1 LFMLLDQSSSMGQ
14 VVSDAGTT
22 RWTGTTSGIAAFLNA
37 PPIRDV
43 GAGIQYFPLGGIAP
57 ASCTADYA
65 MPAIDIG
72 TIPENAAGIIG
83 TFAAHAPAAFTPTGP
98 ALTGALQHMKA
109 WATAHPSRTAAVVLM
124 TDGYPTE
131 CDPIVLTDIAAIAK
145 AAATAV
151 PPVLTYVIGLDPT
164 VTDLDQI
171 ASAGGTNHA
180 YSTSGTAGEVESALA
195 QIALPE
201 RTPVCSFQI
210 PATPQGTPFDPRK
223 VNVVV
228 RDDTSGETETLYNV
242 SGSAACASVDG
253 RGWYY
258 ADADAG
264 TYIDLCPTACA
275 ATPTETVNILFGCSG
290 VLAPP

>member
-1 LFMLLDQSSSMGQ
+1 MSARDGGTGGSSNGGSAAGHSGGNGGEVFSGGGTPSLGTGGGPVGFATGGGSGSQSDFPDVGACAAFSTAGETVLASNLDLFMLLDQSSSMGQ

-131 CDPIVLTDIAAIAK
+131 CDP
-145 AAATAV
+145 
-151 PPVLTYVIGLDPT
+151 
-164 VTDLDQI
+164 
-171 ASAGGTNHA
+171 
-180 YSTSGTAGEVESALA
+180 
-195 QIALPE
+195 
-201 RTPVCSFQI
+201 
-210 PATPQGTPFDPRK
+210 
-223 VNVVV
+223 
-228 RDDTSGETETLYNV
+228 
-242 SGSAACASVDG
+242 
-253 RGWYY
+253 
-258 ADADAG
+258 
-264 TYIDLCPTACA
+264 
-275 ATPTETVNILFGCSG
+275 
-290 VLAPP
+290 